1 MPAWRIHGPRDLEHL
16 SGPFDLIGDVHGC
29 LTELVELL
37 DKLGW
42 DITVDERGRP
52 DGASHPE
59 GRLAVFV
66 GDLVD
71 RGPDTPGVLRLVM
84 GMCAAGHAVSVMG
97 NHDWKLAR
105 ALGGADVVVRH
116 GLAESLEQIAAVA
129 GGRPVRADEPLPD
142 GGASTSSPSHL
153 PHPAEPDFP
162 ERVRR
167 FLADLPIHLLLDGGA
182 LVVVHAGLKEEF
194 HGRES
199 GAVRSFALYGDVGG
213 RYTPEGMPIRREWE
227 RSYRGAARVVY
238 GHWPVTRAAW
248 VNNTM
253 CLDTGCVFGETLTAL
268 RYPELEI
275 VDVDA
280 HGDWWEPSRPR
291 REPAL

>member
-1 MPAWRIHGPRDLEHL
+1 M
-16 SGPFDLIGDVHGC
+16 HGC
-29 LTELVELL
+29 LSELVELL
-37 DKLGW
+37 EKLGW
-42 DITVDERGRP
+42 EVTVDGHGHP

-84 GMCAAGHAVSVMG
+84 GMCDAGTAVSVMG

-116 GLAESLEQIAAVA
+116 GLAESLEQIAAL
-129 GGRPVRADEPLPD
+129 ADAD
-142 GGASTSSPSHL
+142 
-153 PHPAEPDFP
+153 PDFP
-162 ERVRR
+162 DRARR
-167 FLADLPIHLLLDGGA
+167 FLAKLPIHLLLDGGD
-182 LVVVHAGLKEEF
+182 LVVAHAGLKEEF

-199 GAVRSFALYGDVGG
+199 GAVRAFALYGDVTG
-213 RYTPEGMPIRREWE
+213 RYTADGVPIRIEWE
-227 RSYRGAARVVY
+227 RRYSGAARVVY
-238 GHWPVTRAAW
+238 GHWPVTRAEW

-253 CLDTGCVFGETLTAL
+253 CLDTGCVFGNALTAL
-268 RYPELEI
+268 RYPELEV

-280 HGDWWEPSRPR
+280 HGRWWEASRPL